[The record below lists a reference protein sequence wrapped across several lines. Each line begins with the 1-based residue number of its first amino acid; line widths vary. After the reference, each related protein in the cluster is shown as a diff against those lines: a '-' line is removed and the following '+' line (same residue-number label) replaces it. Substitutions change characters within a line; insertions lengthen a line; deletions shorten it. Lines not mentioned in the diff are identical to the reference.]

1 MTSRLKENRARRAD
15 PADEER
21 WLWALGVVAVIMIA
35 WGTLWGTARLLGTT
49 HASAG
54 GYLAELTRG
63 LTRIGPAQAALTLL
77 FLAGI
82 GAGSWALA
90 RKVRALNAGRT
101 RVDAKAAS
109 MAHEKDL
116 ISMLPAGARADAER
130 LGATRASDG
139 VPVGR
144 LIPGGAE
151 LRSSWEWVQV
161 WIMGPRAGKTSCVC
175 VPQLLSTA
183 GPALAT
189 TNKRDLVDQTRGP
202 RSTNGT
208 VWVFDPQNII
218 GEQPSWW
225 WNPLSYVTG
234 IAQAE
239 ELAGLFAAASKDAD
253 ARTDAYFDTAAS
265 NYLACLLLAAAT
277 GKEPITTVYR
287 WASNPDDETPALILR
302 MAGHTGPA
310 TTLFAIIALSERQRD
325 GVIGTAAKM
334 ITWLTNPDLLPWIT
348 PGTGGDGD
356 TGGRPQFRPDHF
368 VRSTQTLYLVSM
380 EGRGSA
386 RAIAAS
392 LTVAVV
398 RAGEQ
403 YASHSP
409 GGRLPV
415 PLMVI
420 LDEAANVVRWPDLP
434 DLYSHFGS
442 RGIVISTF
450 LQSWNQ
456 GVAAWGRDGMEKLWS
471 AANLRVIGAGIAQA
485 DFLTNTSRLIGDHD
499 MVRHDVSSSGKSAG
513 LLDSGRSTSTRLQ
526 REPILEPGELASL
539 PRGRAIM
546 LSSGA
551 PAALIELR
559 HWSTTDHA
567 DQIRASETYYGSLA
581 TAQEGS

>member
-1 MTSRLKENRARRAD
+1 MTNRLKDNRARRQD
-15 PADEER
+15 PAGEER
-21 WLWALGVVAVIMIA
+21 WLWALGAVAVIMVI
-35 WGTLWGTARLLGTT
+35 WGTLWGSGRLLGSTK
-49 HASAG
+49 ASPGA
-54 GYLAELTRG
+54 YLAELTRG
-63 LTRIGPAQAALTLL
+63 LTRIGPGQAALTLL
-77 FLAGI
+77 VLTGISAGVVVGI
-82 GAGSWALA
+82 
-90 RKVRALNAGRT
+90 RALRSLTAGRT
-101 RVDAKAAS
+101 RVDGKAAS

-139 VPVGR
+139 VPVGK

-175 VPQLLSTA
+175 VPQLLETA

-202 RSTNGT
+202 RALTGT

-218 GEQPSWW
+218 GEEPSWW

-239 ELAGLFAAASKDAD
+239 EMAALFAAASKDTD
-253 ARTDAYFDTAAS
+253 ARTDAYFDTAAT

-277 GKEPITTVYR
+277 GDEPITTVYR
-287 WASNPDDETPALILR
+287 WASNPDDEDPALILR
-302 MAGHTGPA
+302 MAGHSGPA

-348 PGTGGDGD
+348 PSTGGTEKD
-356 TGGRPQFRPDHF
+356 RPQFRPDQF

-380 EGRGSA
+380 EGRGTA
-386 RAIAAS
+386 RAIAAA

-398 RAGEQ
+398 RAGET

-409 GGRLPV
+409 AGRLPV

-499 MVRHDVSSSGKSAG
+499 IIRHDTSTSGKSAG
-513 LLDSGRSTSTRLQ
+513 LFDSGRSTSTRLQ
-526 REPILEPGELASL
+526 REAILEPAELASL

-551 PAALIELR
+551 PAALVELV
-559 HWSTTDHA
+559 HWSQTDHA
-567 DQIRASETYYGSLA
+567 EAIRASETYYSKLA
-581 TAQEGS
+581 AVQE

>member
-1 MTSRLKENRARRAD
+1 MPSTSRL
-15 PADEER
+15 
-21 WLWALGVVAVIMIA
+21 
-35 WGTLWGTARLLGTT
+35 
-49 HASAG
+49 
-54 GYLAELTRG
+54 RG
-63 LTRIGPAQAALTLL
+63 L
-77 FLAGI
+77 
-82 GAGSWALA
+82 
-90 RKVRALNAGRT
+90 
-101 RVDAKAAS
+101 
-109 MAHEKDL
+109 
-116 ISMLPAGARADAER
+116 R
-130 LGATRASDG
+130 LR
-139 VPVGR
+139 
-144 LIPGGAE
+144 
-151 LRSSWEWVQV
+151 
-161 WIMGPRAGKTSCVC
+161 
-175 VPQLLSTA
+175 
-183 GPALAT
+183 
-189 TNKRDLVDQTRGP
+189 
-202 RSTNGT
+202 TNGA

-218 GEQPSWW
+218 GEPATWW

-239 ELAGLFAAASKDAD
+239 EMAALFAASSKDAD

-277 GKEPITTVYR
+277 GNEPITTLYR

-334 ITWLTNPDLLPWIT
+334 LTWLTNPDLLPWIT
-348 PGTGGDGD
+348 PGAGE
-356 TGGRPQFRPDHF
+356 RPEFRPDAF

-380 EGRGSA
+380 EGRGTA
-386 RAIAAS
+386 RAIAAA

-499 MVRHDVSSSGKSAG
+499 VVRHDTSTSGKG
-513 LLDSGRSTSTRLQ
+513 GGIFDSGRSTSTRLQ
-526 REPILEPGELASL
+526 RESIFEPGELASL
-539 PRGRAIM
+539 PRGRAVM

-551 PAALIELR
+551 PAALVELR
-559 HWSTTDHA
+559 HWSTCDYA
-567 DQIRASETYYGSLA
+567 DQVRASETYYTNLA
-581 TAQEGS
+581 TQKAP